1 MVIVLKRSRIEDF
14 GVLMQV
20 PQEAAEVLPAR
31 ERILAAAR
39 RIFLDG
45 LPEHATMD
53 AVAQQAGMS
62 KKTIYREFKSQ
73 VELLHALL
81 IENVADMGGL
91 PPPLPGEDI
100 ELELYGVLVRMV
112 THFTSPRSMA
122 LARLIISEV
131 RRYPELMSASK
142 PKGFPR
148 ELLANWLASPAVR
161 AQYNIEDPDEASAML
176 FGMVMQDSGFRLMLD
191 SNATMPP
198 HLIEARARRAVQI
211 FLRGVRKSA

>member
-1 MVIVLKRSRIEDF
+1 
-14 GVLMQV
+14 MQA
-20 PQEAAEVLPAR
+20 PQETGEAISPR

-39 RIFLDG
+39 KIFLDG

-73 VELLHALL
+73 VELLGALL
-81 IENVADMGGL
+81 IENVADMGAF
-91 PPPLPGEDI
+91 PPPQPGDDI

-131 RRYPELMSASK
+131 RRYPELMNASK

-148 ELLANWLASPAVR
+148 EVLATWLASPVVR
-161 AQYNIEDPDEASAML
+161 AKYNIEDADDAAAML
-176 FGMVMQDSGFRLMLD
+176 FGMVMQDSGFRLMVD
-191 SNATMPP
+191 SNATMPL
-198 HLIEARARRAVQI
+198 HLIEDRARRAVAI
-211 FLRGVRKSA
+211 FLKGVRK

>member
-1 MVIVLKRSRIEDF
+1 
-14 GVLMQV
+14 MQAL
-20 PQEAAEVLPAR
+20 QEPAEASSPR

-39 RIFLDG
+39 KIFLDG

-73 VELLHALL
+73 VELLGALL
-81 IENVADMGGL
+81 IENVADLGDFPM
-91 PPPLPGEDI
+91 PKPTDDI
-100 ELELYGVLVRMV
+100 ELELCGVLIRMV
-112 THFTSPRSMA
+112 THFTSHRSMA

-131 RRYPELMSASK
+131 RRYPELMNANK

-148 ELLANWLASPAVR
+148 EMLANWLASPAVR
-161 AQYNIEDPDEASAML
+161 AKFQIVDPDDAAAML
-176 FGMVMQDSGFRLMLD
+176 FGMVMQDSGFKLLVV

-198 HLIEARARRAVQI
+198 HLIETRARCAVAI
-211 FLRGVRKSA
+211 FLRGVRKGG

>member
-1 MVIVLKRSRIEDF
+1 
-14 GVLMQV
+14 MQAI
-20 PQEAAEVLPAR
+20 QEPVESVSPR

-39 RIFLDG
+39 KIFLDG

-73 VELLHALL
+73 VELLGALL
-81 IENVADMGGL
+81 LENVADMGEFPVPKQGD
-91 PPPLPGEDI
+91 DI

-131 RRYPELMSASK
+131 RRYPELMNASK

-148 ELLANWLASPAVR
+148 ELLANWLGSPVVR
-161 AQYNIEDPDEASAML
+161 AKYQIEDADDAAAML
-176 FGMVMQDSGFRLMLD
+176 FGMVMQDSGFRLLVV
-191 SNATMPP
+191 SNATMPE
-198 HLIEARARRAVQI
+198 HLIETRARRAVQI
-211 FLRGVRKSA
+211 FLRGVKKGG

>member
-1 MVIVLKRSRIEDF
+1 
-14 GVLMQV
+14 MQV
-20 PQEAAEVLPAR
+20 LEEAAPLDSPR

-39 RIFLDG
+39 KIFLDG
-45 LPEHATMD
+45 PPEQATMD
-53 AVAQQAGMS
+53 AVAHQAGMS

-73 VELLHALL
+73 VELLTALL
-81 IENVADMGGL
+81 IENAADMGPVL
-91 PPPLPGEDI
+91 PPGANDDI

-131 RRYPELMSASK
+131 RRYPELMSATK

-148 ELLANWLASPAVR
+148 ELLADWLAAPVVR
-161 AQYNIEDPDEASAML
+161 AKFQIEDPDDAAAML
-176 FGMVMQDSGFRLMLD
+176 FGMVMQDSGFKLLVL
-191 SNATMPP
+191 NTATLPQ

-211 FLRGVRKSA
+211 FLRGVRK

>member
-1 MVIVLKRSRIEDF
+1 
-14 GVLMQV
+14 MQV
-20 PQEAAEVLPAR
+20 VPESAVNVSPR

-39 RIFLDG
+39 KIFLDG

-73 VELLHALL
+73 VELLGALL
-81 IENVADMGGL
+81 IENVADLGDFS
-91 PPPLPGEDI
+91 PPKSSEDV
-100 ELELYGVLVRMV
+100 EVELYGILVRMV

-131 RRYPELMSASK
+131 RRYPELMNASK

-148 ELLANWLASPAVR
+148 EKLANWLGSPVVR
-161 AQYNIEDPDEASAML
+161 AKFQIEDPDDAAAML
-176 FGMVMQDSGFRLMLD
+176 FGMVMQDSAFKLLVI
-191 SNATMPP
+191 SNATMPA
-198 HLIEARARRAVQI
+198 HLIETRARRAVQI
-211 FLRGVRKSA
+211 FLRGVRKGG

>member
-1 MVIVLKRSRIEDF
+1 MQAIEEA
-14 GVLMQV
+14 V
-20 PQEAAEVLPAR
+20 PLPSPR

-39 RIFLDG
+39 KIFLDG
-45 LPEHATMD
+45 PPEQATMD
-53 AVAQQAGMS
+53 AVAHEAGMS

-73 VELLHALL
+73 VELLAALL
-81 IENVADMGGL
+81 IENVADMGAFR
-91 PPPLPGEDI
+91 PPGPDDDI

-131 RRYPELMSASK
+131 RRYPELMTASK

-148 ELLANWLASPAVR
+148 ELLAQWLAAPVVR
-161 AQYNIEDPDEASAML
+161 AKFQIEDPDDAAAML
-176 FGMVMQDSGFRLMLD
+176 FGMVMQDSGFKLLVVN
-191 SNATMPP
+191 NATMPQ

-211 FLRGVRKSA
+211 FLRGVRK

>member
-1 MVIVLKRSRIEDF
+1 
-14 GVLMQV
+14 MQAV
-20 PQEAAEVLPAR
+20 AEPGNSISPR

-39 RIFLDG
+39 KIFLDG
-45 LPEHATMD
+45 MPEHATMD

-73 VELLHALL
+73 VELLGALL
-81 IENVADMGGL
+81 LENVADLGDF
-91 PPPLPGEDI
+91 PPPKSSE
-100 ELELYGVLVRMV
+100 EVEVELYGILFRMV

-131 RRYPELMSASK
+131 RRYPELMNASK

-148 ELLANWLASPAVR
+148 EKLANWLGSSVVR
-161 AQYNIEDPDEASAML
+161 AKFQIEDPDDAAAML
-176 FGMVMQDSGFRLMLD
+176 FGMVMQDSGFKLMVV

-198 HLIEARARRAVQI
+198 HLIETRARRAVQI
-211 FLRGVRKSA
+211 FLRGVRKGG

>member
-1 MVIVLKRSRIEDF
+1 MQAIEEA
-14 GVLMQV
+14 V
-20 PQEAAEVLPAR
+20 PLPSPR

-39 RIFLDG
+39 KIFLDG
-45 LPEHATMD
+45 PPEQATMD
-53 AVAQQAGMS
+53 AVAHEAGMS

-73 VELLHALL
+73 VELLAALL
-81 IENVADMGGL
+81 IENVADMGAFL
-91 PPPLPGEDI
+91 PPGPDDDI

-131 RRYPELMSASK
+131 RRYPELMTASK

-148 ELLANWLASPAVR
+148 ELLAQWLAAPVVR
-161 AQYNIEDPDEASAML
+161 AKFQIEDPDDAAAML
-176 FGMVMQDSGFRLMLD
+176 FGMVMQDSGFKLLVVN
-191 SNATMPP
+191 NATMPQ

-211 FLRGVRKSA
+211 FLRGVRK

>member
-1 MVIVLKRSRIEDF
+1 
-14 GVLMQV
+14 MQAV
-20 PQEAAEVLPAR
+20 AEPGNSISPR

-39 RIFLDG
+39 KIFLDG
-45 LPEHATMD
+45 MPEHATMD

-73 VELLHALL
+73 VELLGALL
-81 IENVADMGGL
+81 LENVADLGDF
-91 PPPLPGEDI
+91 PPPKSSE
-100 ELELYGVLVRMV
+100 EVEVELYGMLVRMV

-131 RRYPELMSASK
+131 RRYPELMNASK

-148 ELLANWLASPAVR
+148 EKLADWLASPVVR
-161 AQYNIEDPDEASAML
+161 AKFQIEDPDDAAAML
-176 FGMVMQDSGFRLMLD
+176 FGMVMQDSGFKLMVV

-198 HLIEARARRAVQI
+198 HLIETRARRAVQI
-211 FLRGVRKSA
+211 FLRGVRKSS